1 MGGGSHGRRESRR
14 GGTSAVTMGSDGVI
28 NAAPLSR
35 LDDTYSFARLCAACH
50 LYHAT
55 AHHPQKVGEYY
66 GGDITSRQHSIKAT

>member
-50 LYHAT
+50 LYMPPHTTRRKSASITEAT
-55 AHHPQKVGEYY
+55 
-66 GGDITSRQHSIKAT
+66 